1 MSMDALNLFRG
12 QILERQPSCIRG
24 SGSKDFYGGPLVG
37 QVLDTRPYSG
47 IVHYEPTELVI
58 TARGGTPLS
67 EVESALA
74 GHQQHLAF
82 EPPHFGHA
90 TLGGMVASGAQG
102 SREGMSYTVRTGS
115 GTLVRVISDQAGIL
129 VGDCVAVEEAGATA
143 NVRRLSAEA
152 CDKAYQPAL
161 AALEPEFRSEANECA
176 IAKDQLVN
184 AKNNAEADLAIRK
197 LKILCND

>member
-1 MSMDALNLFRG
+1 MIYRLATATALVSLLLAPLPTLAQVKAGSSARVTIGNV
-12 QILERQPSCIRG
+12 ERAERVRLDSNAGTGVLIGGTLGLLAG
-24 SGSKDFYGGPLVG
+24 SGKS
-37 QVLDTRPYSG
+37 SG
-47 IVHYEPTELVI
+47 KKARNAII
-58 TARGGTPLS
+58 GATA
-67 EVESALA
+67 
-74 GHQQHLAF
+74 
-82 EPPHFGHA
+82 
-90 TLGGMVASGAQG
+90 GGMVASGAQG